1 MPHVHAIARALQAAA
16 GGEIADAAEF
26 LVNPGDL

>member
-1 MPHVHAIARALQAAA
+1 MPHVHTLAGALQAVV

-26 LVNPGDL
+26 LVNPSDL